1 MHARCHHQK
10 VFIDR
15 NILSRLKFCPN
26 HFFIFR
32 RPYPDVSDHLS
43 SLIDL
48 TWLQIAPAIMSLV
61 LSFFKFFLLPLE
73 TQMNSLVSKQCLVPT
88 MRGAERI
95 ETEKD
100 HLLINFVHLALRG
113 RRGNKTPS
121 VNLANRTGKTD
132 TRRELNPGPRP
143 PGASAQH

>member
-1 MHARCHHQK
+1 MHARCHNQK

-15 NILSRLKFCPN
+15 NILSRLKFCPC
-26 HFFIFR
+26 HFFIIR

-73 TQMNSLVSKQCLVPT
+73 TQMNSLVSKQCLGPT
-88 MRGAERI
+88 VSGTERI
-95 ETEKD
+95 ETEKEKD

-113 RRGNKTPS
+113 RRGKKTPS
-121 VNLANRTGKTD
+121 VNLAN
-132 TRRELNPGPRP
+132 
-143 PGASAQH
+143 